1 MDKDNGFGRHIS
13 EENTDLSNNSVRRKG
28 NFTINIPD
36 QDFDSTDYNTNY
48 NLENFTDKNADSG
61 KQHGRSTEFAPHST
75 EISSFSNN
83 NAKNMAMKSK
93 NAELRSKRKELKK
106 IAKEKDKNNK
116 RIFMFFN
123 LIACIIVGLVIGKY
137 MIVGFNDF
145 LAVNRTSN
153 DIVTITI
160 GENPDVDTVADTLE
174 KNGIIENKSYFK
186 LFAKLTKSDTDFTQ
200 GTFEIAKNLD
210 YQAIISFLNSNSN
223 RLDIVTVQFTEGMNV
238 LEIAN
243 KLKDN
248 GVITDVND
256 ILSLCN
262 SDQFDEDFSFL
273 KDTESEGEYYKLEGY
288 LYPDTYDFY
297 INENPASVVEKFINN
312 YENRVYY
319 NTRRVEGYDKK
330 IAIGKLLKES
340 EYSADE
346 IMIIASIIQA
356 EALNVEDM
364 YNISSVLHNRLNAD
378 VDMGVSKLSCDST
391 IYYPYRSKADVP
403 AEVEGYT
410 STYDTYEIEGL
421 PAGAICNPGADA
433 ILAALLPNDTNYYYF
448 CHSSGEDG
456 SGAQAYY
463 AETYSEHE
471 DNLEEAGLI

>member
-1 MDKDNGFGRHIS
+1 MDKDNRSGRHIS
-13 EENTDLSNNSVRRKG
+13 GENNDLSNNSSKG
-28 NFTINIPD
+28 MTNFTVNISD
-36 QDFDSTDYNTNY
+36 RDFDTNGDVGNY
-48 NLENFTDKNADSG
+48 NFENFTDKNSTNG
-61 KQHGRSTEFAPHST
+61 SQQRRSTNFAPHST

-83 NAKNMAMKSK
+83 NAKNIAMKNK
-93 NAELRSKRKELKK
+93 NAEIRNKRKELKK

-123 LIACIIVGLVIGKY
+123 LVACIIVGLVIGRY
-137 MIVGFNDF
+137 MVVGFNDF
-145 LAVNRTSN
+145 LAINRTSN

-160 GENPDVDTVADTLE
+160 GENPDVDTVADTLK
-174 KNGIIENKSYFK
+174 KNGIIDNKSYFK
-186 LFAKLTKSDTDFTQ
+186 LFAKLTKSDADFTQ

-223 RLDIVTVQFTEGMNV
+223 RLDIVTVQFLEGMNV

-273 KDTESEGEYYKLEGY
+273 KDTKREGEYYKLEGY

-297 INENPASVVEKFINN
+297 INENPVSVIEKFINN

-410 STYDTYEIEGL
+410 SAYDTYEIDGL

-433 ILAALLPNDTNYYYF
+433 ILAALLPNDTDYYYF

-456 SGAQAYY
+456 SAAQAYY
-463 AETYSEHE
+463 AETYSGHE